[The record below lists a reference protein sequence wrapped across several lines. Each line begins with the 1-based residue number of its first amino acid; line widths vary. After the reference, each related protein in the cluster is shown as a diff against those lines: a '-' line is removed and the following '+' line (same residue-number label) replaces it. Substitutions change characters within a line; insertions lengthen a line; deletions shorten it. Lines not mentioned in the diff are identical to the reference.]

1 MRYWTKPLN
10 GSKADLK
17 VLGNNFEATHFIL
30 PSNKFK
36 KLPKGSFFVYKTF
49 KNPIFAP

>member
-17 VLGNNFEATHFIL
+17 VFETNFEAARFIL